1 MQLAH
6 QGRSDYRIL
15 LSGDASKS
23 EQYAAG
29 QLQAILQT
37 ICGAQL
43 PVETAPSGDQEASR
57 SSAKTIF
64 VGDQPDLAPLG
75 IELPPLALGPDG
87 FLIKTIGDSLVIAGG
102 RQRGTMYGVFS
113 FLEDTLGC
121 RWYTPQAS
129 FFPQQD
135 TIEISEID
143 TVQRPQLEC
152 RETLWNAPMDGD
164 WAARRKLNGHFIDLK
179 DYHGGQIKWARFV
192 HTFNALVPPEEYF
205 ATHPEYYSL
214 VNGMRTAYQAQ
225 LCLTNPDVLHI
236 TIDKVKQWLRDD
248 PTANVV
254 SVSQNDWYS
263 PCECENCKAID
274 EREGSHSGS
283 VLHFVNQ
290 VAEAIEAEFPHVAIC
305 TLAYQYTR
313 QAPKHIRPRHNVII
327 RLCSIECCFS
337 HPQEECE
344 RNQAF
349 VEDIKAWAQ
358 ICNRIYIWDYI
369 TEFGHY
375 ISPFPNLYVLQPN
388 IRFFLSY
395 GVKGLFEQGPGT
407 TSELAELRAY
417 LVSKL
422 LWNPDIDVDATIDDF
437 LQGYYGAAS
446 APYLRTYIDL
456 VNRKAREG
464 DYHFHIWTPLKRR
477 FFTPDLLNQ
486 ATELLQQAEAHAE
499 NDVFRRRI
507 QLASLPIDYVK
518 IVLGHTQ
525 GEERRR
531 MISRFFKVAERE
543 GIHEIRERS
552 PMAEFRKNIATI
564 FSENDAFVS
573 SHEYDN
579 LAEV

>member
-1 MQLAH
+1 MQLAN

-15 LSGDASKS
+15 IGEDASKS
-23 EQYAAG
+23 EHYAAE
-29 QLQAILQT
+29 QLQSTLAAVCGVT
-37 ICGAQL
+37 I
-43 PVETAPSGDQEASR
+43 PIETASAQGADGAEQVGKAIVVGEQPSLRALG
-57 SSAKTIF
+57 
-64 VGDQPDLAPLG
+64 VDLASH
-75 IELPPLALGPDG
+75 ELGPDG
-87 FLIKTIGDSLVIAGG
+87 FLIKTVGDALVIAGG
-102 RQRGTMYGVFS
+102 RQRGTMYGVFT
-113 FLEDTLGC
+113 FLEDTVGC
-121 RWYTPQAS
+121 RWYTPQAT
-129 FFPQQD
+129 FIPQRATLD
-135 TIEISEID
+135 IPPID

-179 DYHGGQIKWARFV
+179 EHHGGQIKWARFV
-192 HTFNALVPPEEYF
+192 HTFNALVPPEKYF
-205 ATHPEYYSL
+205 ETHPEYYSL
-214 VNGMRTAYQAQ
+214 VNGQRTAYQAQ
-225 LCLTNPDVLHI
+225 LCLTNPDVLRI
-236 TIDKVKQWLRDD
+236 TIEQVKQWLRED
-248 PTANVV
+248 PAANVV

-274 EREGSHSGS
+274 EREGSHSGR

-313 QAPKHIRPRHNVII
+313 KPPKHIRPRDNVII

-349 VEDIKAWAQ
+349 VEDIKAWSQ
-358 ICNRIYIWDYI
+358 ISNRIYIWDYI

-422 LWNPDIDVDATIDDF
+422 LWNPDIDVDAVIDDF

-446 APYLRTYIDL
+446 APYLRRYIDL
-456 VNRKAREG
+456 VNRKAFEG

-477 FFTPDLLNQ
+477 FFTPELLDE
-486 ATELLQQAEAHAE
+486 ATDLLQQAEAHAE
-499 NDVFRRRI
+499 DETFRHRI
-507 QLASLPIDYVK
+507 QLAQLPIDYVK

-525 GEERRR
+525 GEERLRI
-531 MISRFFKVAERE
+531 ISRFFKVAERE
-543 GIHEIRERS
+543 GIREIREGS

-564 FSENDAFVS
+564 FNENDAFVS

-579 LAEV
+579 LAQV